1 MPVFSRLVASTA
13 SASLTSD
20 TAAGSAPI
28 CDLDAPGM
36 DATGMNAPGIG
47 AEHDALSDEEALH
60 GDASSSHEANVMDSL
75 DNPEFELEAQHE
87 VQHETITFVPAAR
100 IGAAKRPAVAFE
112 DIVEKYHGKVFQLV
126 YRYLGDYDE
135 ACDITQ
141 DTFVRA
147 YSAWGEF
154 RGESQIYTWLYR
166 IAINLCHNQQK
177 KLQRRRRVE
186 RASLD
191 CPSDGDAGSSSTQ
204 WTQWNSR
211 EVADERPLPL
221 QVLESH
227 EMRLR
232 LQEALREL
240 PENYRTVIVLRDI
253 EGLSYEEIA
262 RITDSTL
269 EAIKSRLFRA
279 RGAIRRLMEPYLMG
293 EAATAPDAPSPSGS
307 TPANGEK
314 TGAAK
319 PCIEKSLREKRQR
332 FRLL

>member
-1 MPVFSRLVASTA
+1 MTMPVFSRLAASTA
-13 SASLTSD
+13 PASLTSD
-20 TAAGSAPI
+20 GKAGNAPV
-28 CDLDAPGM
+28 CDLD
-36 DATGMNAPGIG
+36 APGIG
-47 AEHDALSDEEALH
+47 AEHGETPH
-60 GDASSSHEANVMDSL
+60 SHEANVMDSF
-75 DNPEFELEAQHE
+75 DNPEFEHEVELEA
-87 VQHETITFVPAAR
+87 QHETITFVPAAR
-100 IGAAKRPAVAFE
+100 ICAAKQPAVAFE

-135 ACDITQ
+135 ACDLTQ

-191 CPSDGDAGSSSTQ
+191 CPSDSDTGSSSTQ

-293 EAATAPDAPSPSGS
+293 EAAPDVTSASGS
-307 TPANGEK
+307 APASGGK

-319 PCIEKSLREKRQR
+319 LCPEKALREKRQR

>member
-1 MPVFSRLVASTA
+1 MTMPVFSRLAASVA
-13 SASLTSD
+13 SASPEPAS
-20 TAAGSAPI
+20 AAGKASF
-28 CDLDAPGM
+28 CDLDAS
-36 DATGMNAPGIG
+36 GIV
-47 AEHDALSDEEALH
+47 AEHDVLSRHNEISHSETAHDQMPHNYEVGATDSFDE
-60 GDASSSHEANVMDSL
+60 
-75 DNPEFELEAQHE
+75 PELQHDPL
-87 VQHETITFVPAAR
+87 VQPVTITFVPAAR
-100 IGAAKRPAVAFE
+100 IGATKRPAVAFE

-135 ACDITQ
+135 ACDLTQ

-191 CPSDGDAGSSSTQ
+191 CPNDSDAGSSS
-204 WTQWNSR
+204 TQWNSR

-240 PENYRTVIVLRDI
+240 PENYRTAIVLRDI

-293 EAATAPDAPSPSGS
+293 EAAAASDAMPPSVGGPAGAGKSGAGKS
-307 TPANGEK
+307 
-314 TGAAK
+314 GAG
-319 PCIEKSLREKRQR
+319 KSCSENARREKRQR